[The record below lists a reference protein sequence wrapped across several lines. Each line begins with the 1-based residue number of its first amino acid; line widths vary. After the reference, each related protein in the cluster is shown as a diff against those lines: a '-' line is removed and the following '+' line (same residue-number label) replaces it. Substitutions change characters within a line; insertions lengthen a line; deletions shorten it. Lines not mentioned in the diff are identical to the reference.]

1 MGTNEENYQAIV
13 AFLRE
18 HHVLNLATYGTRLW
32 CCSLFYALD
41 IKNFR
46 LIVASDPK
54 TEHMK
59 NVEQNN
65 TVSGT
70 VVLET
75 EEVGKIQ
82 GIQWYGK
89 IGSMEEKEAKNIYFE
104 RFPYARAM
112 MPKLWEIEL
121 HEIKLTDNRL
131 GFGKKL
137 IWKRETSE

>member
-1 MGTNEENYQAIV
+1 MDVKDKNYQAIV
-13 AFLRE
+13 SFLNE
-18 HHVLNLATYGTRLW
+18 HHVLNLATYGARLW
-32 CCSLFYALD
+32 CCSMFYALD
-41 IKNFR
+41 SDNGR

-54 TEHMK
+54 TEHME
-59 NVEQNN
+59 NVAVNH

-82 GIQWYGK
+82 GIQWYGT
-89 IGSMEEKEAKNIYFE
+89 MNPLFDKNGEMIYFG

-112 MPKLWEIEL
+112 LPQLWEIEL
-121 HEIKLTDNRL
+121 LEVKLTDNRL

-137 IWKRETSE
+137 IWKREISA